1 MDCLYFMR
9 NENIS
14 NIKLLEK
21 VLIILKNKK
30 AGKKVVKDFANFL
43 FRFKETRDSFWLTFP
58 EKPATLAPDE
68 SVSQKES

>member
-1 MDCLYFMR
+1 MR

-14 NIKLLEK
+14 KIKLLEK

-43 FRFKETRDSFWLTFP
+43 FRFKETRESFWLTFP
-58 EKPATLAPDE
+58 EKSATISADE
-68 SVSQKES
+68 SISQKES

>member
-1 MDCLYFMR
+1 MDCLFFMR
-9 NENIS
+9 EDIS

-30 AGKKVVKDFANFL
+30 AVKKVVKDFSNFL

-58 EKPATLAPDE
+58 EKSATLAPDE

>member
-1 MDCLYFMR
+1 MDCLFFMR
-9 NENIS
+9 EDIS

-30 AGKKVVKDFANFL
+30 AGKKVVKDFSNFL

-58 EKPATLAPDE
+58 EKSATLAPDE